1 MVPLRKVSAISL
13 GENLDKPDRDRATAY
28 VDLLSSY
35 KNLER
40 RLTVKEIALIT
51 KAKRE
56 LRSLTAASTA
66 VANIEAK
73 QGELVL
79 SSPALV
85 IGTYQAPF
93 SVIAKCFKWSLGI
106 RRDGKKTFE
115 LEHRPECSLGFLY
128 DLTKVWAIAPKR
140 MSSQKLTRVCINL
153 GFLQRILTDSQ
164 NSAPSHVRAWT
175 KGQSAS
181 LLTLDVC

>member
-13 GENLDKPDRDRATAY
+13 GENLDKPDRDRAKTY
-28 VDLLSSY
+28 LDLLSSY
-35 KNLER
+35 NNLER

-56 LRSLTAASTA
+56 LRGLTAASTA

-73 QGELVL
+73 RGELVL
-79 SSPALV
+79 LSPALV
-85 IGTYQAPF
+85 IGTYEAPF
-93 SVIAKCFKWSLGI
+93 SVIAECFKWSLGI
-106 RRDGKKTFE
+106 HREGKKIFE
-115 LEHRPECSLGFLY
+115 LEHRPECSLGFLF
-128 DLTKVWAIAPKR
+128 DLTKVWAIAPKG
-140 MSSQKLTRVCINL
+140 MAFQKLNRVCINL
-153 GFLQRILTDSQ
+153 GVVQRILTDSQ

-181 LLTLDVC
+181 LLI